1 MLHFTCTEFNAT
13 IEKNLVVSVICIRFG
28 KRELL
33 HSSKHHYVIIFFLL
47 VKNYNMI
54 IKKELKGSQFD
65 IAIIVRKRKR

>member
-28 KRELL
+28 KSELL

-47 VKNYNMI
+47 VKNHNMI